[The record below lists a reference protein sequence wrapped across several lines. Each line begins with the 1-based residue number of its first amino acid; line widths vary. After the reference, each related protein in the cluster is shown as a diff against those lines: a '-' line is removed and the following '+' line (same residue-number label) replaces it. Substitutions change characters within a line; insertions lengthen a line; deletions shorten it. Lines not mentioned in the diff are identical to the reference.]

1 MLRPSRGGRRRQ
13 EGASMFEWV
22 AIGDAL
28 PDCDETVLLGAD
40 AWALPVYGVTHW
52 AHMPPH
58 PADVHAAR
66 HT

>member
-1 MLRPSRGGRRRQ
+1 
-13 EGASMFEWV
+13 MFEWV